1 MGCPLVIIVDV
12 GHHSFC
18 QPVRKV
24 SKIAQPE
31 KRWDLAG
38 EWREQRV

>member
-1 MGCPLVIIVDV
+1 MRNPSVIVVVV